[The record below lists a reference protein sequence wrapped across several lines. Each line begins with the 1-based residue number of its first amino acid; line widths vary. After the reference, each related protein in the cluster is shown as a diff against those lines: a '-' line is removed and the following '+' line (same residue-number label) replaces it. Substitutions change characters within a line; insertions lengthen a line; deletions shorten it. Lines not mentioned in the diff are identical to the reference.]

1 METQASR
8 TQLLWVMRAL
18 AKEPVTTS
26 KRHQPH
32 FPPQGQDAVLLHGH
46 GAITAP
52 AAGAAPVTIPPPE
65 PDGCPERIPAMGS
78 EGGGPCCVPLVVYP
92 PRPHGPPPLPGAAP
106 SAARLASSRPV
117 LPPVGESR
125 RAGAAGA
132 ERSGAERLG
141 PGSAEPWSRR
151 SSSGCWGCCCCSAT
165 VRTGGGAQGSG
176 GARGWVRGEARGA
189 GQQRGC

>member
-8 TQLLWVMRAL
+8 TQQLWVMRAL
-18 AKEPVTTS
+18 AKEPMTTS

-78 EGGGPCCVPLVVYP
+78 EGGGGPAAFLLWST
-92 PRPHGPPPLPGAAP
+92 RPGPTDPPPPGAAP

-176 GARGWVRGEARGA
+176 GARGWVRGA

>member
-18 AKEPVTTS
+18 AKEPMTTS

-78 EGGGPCCVPLVVYP
+78 EGGGPAAFLLWST
-92 PRPHGPPPLPGAAP
+92 RPGPTDPPPAGGGPIRGP
-106 SAARLASSRPV
+106 SRLVPSRPAAR
-117 LPPVGESR
+117 G
-125 RAGAAGA
+125 
-132 ERSGAERLG
+132 
-141 PGSAEPWSRR
+141 
-151 SSSGCWGCCCCSAT
+151 
-165 VRTGGGAQGSG
+165 
-176 GARGWVRGEARGA
+176 
-189 GQQRGC
+189 